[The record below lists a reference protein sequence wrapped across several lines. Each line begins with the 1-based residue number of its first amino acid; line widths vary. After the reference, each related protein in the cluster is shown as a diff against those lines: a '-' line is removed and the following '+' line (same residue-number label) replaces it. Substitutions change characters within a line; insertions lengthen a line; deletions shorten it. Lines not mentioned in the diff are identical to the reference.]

1 MRDSGVEWIGEIP
14 AHWHVIPNRYLF
26 REQNT
31 RSLKGE
37 EIHLSMSQR
46 FGLIPAKELDTQTL
60 QSESY
65 EYASSP
71 TTNLEIA
78 KINLI

>member
-1 MRDSGVEWIGEIP
+1 MNE
-14 AHWHVIPNRYLF
+14 AHWLAAIERYD
-26 REQNT
+26 ND
-31 RSLKGE
+31 E
-37 EIHLSMSQR
+37 EIR
-46 FGLIPAKELDTQTL
+46 RGRNV
-60 QSESY
+60 